1 MLRIS
6 TRLLFVPSLIA
17 VISLLFCNQLLAWDA
32 TGHRLSAYV
41 AWEFMS
47 PAAREKSI
55 TILQQH
61 PRYETDFIS
70 AMPAD
75 IQRADDN
82 NKQRWLFAQAAVW
95 PDIARSFSGADEL
108 RYHHPDWHWIDG
120 AWLRDEAIRQGNLY
134 VGTSPGP
141 AVQGRAAASVQRR
154 SQADNIVT
162 ALDWALLELNRHGDS
177 AEKAIALSWMAH
189 LVGDI
194 HQPLHSGSLVS
205 ARLFADGDR
214 GGNAI
219 TLREGNLHSMWDN
232 ALRNQREAQVMPI
245 LLNIAGELSHD
256 RHNVEFAHTRWLQ
269 QSRDL
274 LIADVYPDVVVSEVL
289 RSEQSGTQPASI
301 SLDEAYEEYMREIA
315 MQRIAEAGVRLA
327 HIMESL

>member
-1 MLRIS
+1 MLKSS
-6 TRLLFVPSLIA
+6 TRFCLFPSLIA
-17 VISLLFCNQLLAWDA
+17 VISLLFCSQLLAWDA

-47 PAAREKSI
+47 PAAREKSL
-55 TILQQH
+55 TILQHH
-61 PRYETDFIS
+61 PRYETDFLS

-82 NKQRWLFAQAAVW
+82 SRQRWLFAQAAVW
-95 PDIARSFSGADEL
+95 PDIARRFSGADAL

-120 AWLRDEAIRQGNLY
+120 AWVRDEAIRQGNLY
-134 VGTSPGP
+134 IGTSPRP
-141 AVQGRAAASVQRR
+141 AIQGRAAASVQRR
-154 SQADNIVT
+154 SHAENIVT
-162 ALDWALLELNRHGDS
+162 ALDWALLELNRAAHS
-177 AEKAIALSWMAH
+177 AEKAIALSWMVH

-219 TLREGNLHSMWDN
+219 TLRVGNLHSMWDG
-232 ALRNQREAQVMPI
+232 ALRDQRDARVIPI
-245 LLNIAGELSHD
+245 LLNIARELSHD
-256 RHNVEFAHTRWLQ
+256 RRNVEFAHTRWLQ

-274 LIADVYPDVVVSEVL
+274 LIADVYPDAVISEVL

-301 SLDEAYEEYMREIA
+301 SLDEAYEEHMRAIA
-315 MQRIAEAGVRLA
+315 MQRIAEAGIRLA
-327 HIMESL
+327 HVMESL